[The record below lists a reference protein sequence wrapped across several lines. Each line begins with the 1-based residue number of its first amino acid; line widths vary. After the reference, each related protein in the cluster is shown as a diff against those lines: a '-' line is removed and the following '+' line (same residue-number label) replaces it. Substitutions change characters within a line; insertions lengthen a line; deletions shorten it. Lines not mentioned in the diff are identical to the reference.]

1 MSLLNKKYHALYY
14 SQLSLNGHLSMMLC
28 GFRKLVRLIVLL
40 SSFSLLE
47 TLFNNYYLMPGKTYF
62 FTCSS
67 DIVVYK

>member
-1 MSLLNKKYHALYY
+1 
-14 SQLSLNGHLSMMLC
+14 MMLC

-40 SSFSLLE
+40 SSFLLLE
-47 TLFNNYYLMPGKTYF
+47 TLFNYLVPGKTYF

>member
-1 MSLLNKKYHALYY
+1 
-14 SQLSLNGHLSMMLC
+14 MMLC

-47 TLFNNYYLMPGKTYF
+47 TLFNNYHLMPGKTYF